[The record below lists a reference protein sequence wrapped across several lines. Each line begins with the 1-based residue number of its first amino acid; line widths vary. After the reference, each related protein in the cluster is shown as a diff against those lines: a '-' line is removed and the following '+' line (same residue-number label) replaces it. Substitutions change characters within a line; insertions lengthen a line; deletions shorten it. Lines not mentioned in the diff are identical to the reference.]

1 MAVRVAFGYLGLI
14 LVLLRRGGG
23 RGFLARQLAGVG
35 RTALSCYMLQNVL
48 AMVAFSAWGLGLGP
62 LGAVGTVIA
71 WTGFV
76 LLPEPRLLP
85 TMAQAAVWVV
95 VFGQIAEGTDRM
107 RVAAVGG
114 LGGCVAAFAVRGRL
128 QLATAR
134 AAQAERLRE
143 LDARSAAHD
152 ERVRLARELHD
163 VVANRLS
170 AVAMRITAAGHVR
183 RSAVTPEGEVL
194 DGSAALAGARRGV
207 GPAVRRRGG
216 GRCGG
221 GAGAVAECG
230 GPRGVP
236 DSSGGAGQREPPCLA
251 GAGGRRC
258 AVGGPV
264 RGCGR
269 EAGGPWKRC
278 CLCRRARP

>member
-107 RVAAVGG
+107 RVAAVGV

-170 AVAMRITAAGHVR
+170 AVAMRITAPGHVR
-183 RSAVTPEGEVL
+183 RSAVTPEG
-194 DGSAALAGARRGV
+194 GARRLRRPRWRTSRSWPG
-207 GPAVRRRGG
+207 GPAPRWRSLWRGCRCGCRVWWTSRRTGFFRRRW
-216 GRCGG
+216 
-221 GAGAVAECG
+221 
-230 GPRGVP
+230 PT
-236 DSSGGAGQREPPCLA
+236 
-251 GAGGRRC
+251 
-258 AVGGPV
+258 
-264 RGCGR
+264 
-269 EAGGPWKRC
+269 
-278 CLCRRARP
+278 